1 MANMK
6 VTSAILRAALG
17 IVATIPAV
25 SLAAESPSDD
35 WQWAVTIY
43 GWLPDITGDT
53 HFPAA
58 PGGPT
63 DGPSID
69 VSGGDILD
77 ALKFAFL
84 SALEVRKGRWGVAT
98 DVIYLDMSAT
108 KSNTRSLSVG
118 GNDLPASVTAN
129 ADLDITSWVWT
140 TVGTYRVIDQPA
152 HSLELLAGARLLD
165 VTQTLTWHFDGDI
178 GSLPLP
184 GRDGKSEV
192 GDDLWDGIIGVR
204 GRINFGTNRT
214 WFVPYY
220 LDVGTGDSDST
231 LQAMAGVGYVF
242 SWGEIKAG
250 WRYLDYDLEAPI
262 ESLTTSGP
270 QIGATFRF

>member
-69 VSGGDILD
+69 ISGGDILD
-77 ALKFAFL
+77 ALEFAFL

-98 DVIYLDMSAT
+98 DVIYLDMGAT
-108 KSNTRSLSVG
+108 KSNTRNLSVG

-165 VTQTLTWHFDGDI
+165 VSQTLTWHFDGDI

>member
-98 DVIYLDMSAT
+98 DVIYLDMGAT
-108 KSNTRSLSVG
+108 KSNTRNLSVG

-165 VTQTLTWHFDGDI
+165 VSQTLTWHFDGDI

-192 GDDLWDGIIGVR
+192 GNDLWDAIIGVR
-204 GRINFGTNRT
+204 GRINFGTNRA

>member
-69 VSGGDILD
+69 ISGGDILD

-98 DVIYLDMSAT
+98 DVIYLDMGAT
-108 KSNTRSLSVG
+108 KSNTRNLSVG

>member
-69 VSGGDILD
+69 ISGGDIID

-98 DVIYLDMSAT
+98 DVIYLDMGAT
-108 KSNTRSLSVG
+108 KSNTLNLRVG
-118 GNDLPASVTAN
+118 VNDLPASVT
-129 ADLDITSWVWT
+129 L
-140 TVGTYRVIDQPA
+140 R
-152 HSLELLAGARLLD
+152 
-165 VTQTLTWHFDGDI
+165 
-178 GSLPLP
+178 
-184 GRDGKSEV
+184 
-192 GDDLWDGIIGVR
+192 
-204 GRINFGTNRT
+204 
-214 WFVPYY
+214 FV
-220 LDVGTGDSDST
+220 D
-231 LQAMAGVGYVF
+231 
-242 SWGEIKAG
+242 
-250 WRYLDYDLEAPI
+250 
-262 ESLTTSGP
+262 
-270 QIGATFRF
+270 

>member
-1 MANMK
+1 MANIK
-6 VTSAILRAALG
+6 VTSAILRTALG

-69 VSGGDILD
+69 ISGGDILD
-77 ALKFAFL
+77 ALEFAFL
-84 SALEVRKGRWGVAT
+84 GALEVRKGRWGVAT
-98 DVIYLDMSAT
+98 DVIYLDMGAT
-108 KSNTRSLSVG
+108 KSNTRNLSVG
-118 GNDLPASVTAN
+118 GNDLPASVTAK

>member
-69 VSGGDILD
+69 ISGGDILD

-98 DVIYLDMSAT
+98 DVIYLDMGAT
-108 KSNTRSLSVG
+108 KSNTRNLSVG

-178 GSLPLP
+178 GPLPLP

>member
-69 VSGGDILD
+69 ISGGDIID

-98 DVIYLDMSAT
+98 DVIYLDMGAT
-108 KSNTRSLSVG
+108 KSNTRNLSVG

-178 GSLPLP
+178 GPLPLP

-192 GDDLWDGIIGVR
+192 GNDLWDGIIGVR
-204 GRINFGTNRT
+204 GRINFGTNGK

-220 LDVGTGDSDST
+220 LDVGAGDSDST
-231 LQAMAGVGYVF
+231 LQAMAGVGYAF

>member
-69 VSGGDILD
+69 ISGGDILD
-77 ALKFAFL
+77 ALNFAFL

-98 DVIYLDMSAT
+98 DVIYLDMGAT
-108 KSNTRSLSVG
+108 KSNTRNLSVG

>member
-98 DVIYLDMSAT
+98 DVIYLDMGAT
-108 KSNTRSLSVG
+108 KSNTRNLRVG

-165 VTQTLTWHFDGDI
+165 VSQTLTWHFDGDI

-192 GDDLWDGIIGVR
+192 GNDLWDGIIGVR

>member
-1 MANMK
+1 M
-6 VTSAILRAALG
+6 
-17 IVATIPAV
+17 

-98 DVIYLDMSAT
+98 DVIYLDMGAT
-108 KSNTRSLSVG
+108 KSNTRNLSVG
-118 GNDLPASVTAN
+118 GNDLPANVTAN

-152 HSLELLAGARLLD
+152 HSLELLAGARMLD
-165 VTQTLTWHFDGDI
+165 VSQTLTWHFDGDI

-184 GRDGKSEV
+184 GRDGSSEV
-192 GDDLWDGIIGVR
+192 GDDLWDGIIGLR
-204 GRINFGTNRT
+204 GRINFGANRT

-220 LDVGTGDSDST
+220 LDVGAGDSDST
-231 LQAMAGVGYVF
+231 LQAMAGLGYVF

>member
-98 DVIYLDMSAT
+98 DVIYLDMGAT
-108 KSNTRSLSVG
+108 KSNTRNLSVG
-118 GNDLPASVTAN
+118 GNDLPASVTARV
-129 ADLDITSWVWT
+129 DLDVTSWVWT

-152 HSLELLAGARLLD
+152 HSLELLAGARMLD
-165 VTQTLTWHFDGDI
+165 VSQTLTWHFDGDI

-184 GRDGKSEV
+184 GRDGSSEV
-192 GDDLWDGIIGVR
+192 GDDLWDGIIGLR
-204 GRINFGTNRT
+204 GRINFGANRT

-220 LDVGTGDSDST
+220 LDVGAGDSDLT
-231 LQAMAGVGYVF
+231 LQAMAGLGYVF

-250 WRYLDYDLEAPI
+250 WRYLDYDLEARI

>member
-1 MANMK
+1 MRNVK
-6 VTSAILRAALG
+6 VTIAILRAALG

-25 SLAAESPSDD
+25 SLAADSPSDD
-35 WQWAVTIY
+35 WQGAATIW
-43 GWLPDITGDT
+43 GWLPEITGDT

-69 VSGGDILD
+69 ISGGDILD
-77 ALKFAFL
+77 ALNFAFL
-84 SALEVRKGRWGVAT
+84 GALEVRKGRWGVAT
-98 DVIYLDMSAT
+98 DVVYLDVGAT
-108 KSNTRSLSVG
+108 KSNTRNLNVG
-118 GNDLPASVTAN
+118 GNDLPASVTAK

-140 TVGTYRVIDQPA
+140 TVGTYRVIDQSA
-152 HSLELLAGARLLD
+152 HSLDLLAGARLLD
-165 VTQTLTWHFDGDI
+165 VSQTLTWHFDGDI

-192 GDDLWDGIIGVR
+192 GNDLWDGIIGVR

-231 LQAMAGVGYVF
+231 LQAMAGVGYAF

>member
-69 VSGGDILD
+69 ISGGDILD

-98 DVIYLDMSAT
+98 DVIYLDMGAT
-108 KSNTRSLSVG
+108 KSNTRNLSVG

-165 VTQTLTWHFDGDI
+165 VSQTLTWHFDGDI
-178 GSLPLP
+178 GPLPLP

-192 GDDLWDGIIGVR
+192 GDDLWDVIIGVR
-204 GRINFGTNRT
+204 GRINFGTNGMVRT
-214 WFVPYY
+214 VLPGRRCRRLGFNAAGNGGRWVRVFV
-220 LDVGTGDSDST
+220 GGD
-231 LQAMAGVGYVF
+231 QGGVAIPGLR
-242 SWGEIKAG
+242 S
-250 WRYLDYDLEAPI
+250 
-262 ESLTTSGP
+262 
-270 QIGATFRF
+270 

>member
-98 DVIYLDMSAT
+98 DVIYLDMGAT
-108 KSNTRSLSVG
+108 KSNTRNLSVG
-118 GNDLPASVTAN
+118 GNDLPANVTAN

-152 HSLELLAGARLLD
+152 HSLELLAGARMLD
-165 VTQTLTWHFDGDI
+165 VSQTLTWHFDGDI

-184 GRDGKSEV
+184 GRDGSSEV
-192 GDDLWDGIIGVR
+192 GDDLWDGIIGLR
-204 GRINFGTNRT
+204 GRINFGANRT

-220 LDVGTGDSDST
+220 LDVGAGDSDST
-231 LQAMAGVGYVF
+231 LQAMAGLGYVF

>member
-1 MANMK
+1 MANIK

-17 IVATIPAV
+17 IVAAIPAV
-25 SLAAESPSDD
+25 SLAAESPADD

-53 HFPAA
+53 HFPSA

-77 ALKFAFL
+77 ALNFAFL

-98 DVIYLDMSAT
+98 DVVYLDIGAT
-108 KSNTRSLSVG
+108 KSNTRNLSVG
-118 GNDLPASVTAN
+118 GNDLPASVTAR
-129 ADLDITSWVWT
+129 ADLDITSCVWT

-165 VTQTLTWHFDGDI
+165 VSQTLTWHFDGDI

-192 GDDLWDGIIGVR
+192 GNDLWDGIIGVR

-231 LQAMAGVGYVF
+231 LQTMAGVGYVF
-242 SWGEIKAG
+242 SWGEVKAG

>member
-69 VSGGDILD
+69 ISGGDILD
-77 ALKFAFL
+77 ALEFAFL

>member
-53 HFPAA
+53 HFPSA

-69 VSGGDILD
+69 ISGGDIID

-98 DVIYLDMSAT
+98 DVIYLDMGAT
-108 KSNTRSLSVG
+108 KSNTRNLSVG

-165 VTQTLTWHFDGDI
+165 VSQTLTWHFDGDI

>member
-69 VSGGDILD
+69 ISGGDILD
-77 ALKFAFL
+77 ALEFAFL

-98 DVIYLDMSAT
+98 DVIYLDMGAT

-165 VTQTLTWHFDGDI
+165 VSQTLTWHFDGDI

-192 GDDLWDGIIGVR
+192 GNDLWDGIIGVR